1 MTYTARTRDGYR
13 RALASVTGLTTVG
26 ALTACGWLAGAAAR
40 DHSADQSSKDAARQ
54 QTQRQALAE
63 WQRQQAAWLAA
74 QPAPRPRVRAVWKK
88 RPEVTV
94 VDTRV
99 VRIASVGTGGSL
111 SNSGS
116 GQTYSGSSG
125 SGGGSGGGSGSGG
138 GGRPPASHPAPPP
151 PPRPASAPSS
161 GS

>member
-13 RALASVTGLTTVG
+13 RALAAVTGLTTVG

-40 DHSADQSSKDAARQ
+40 DHTADQSSKNAARQ
-54 QTQRQALAE
+54 QAQRQALAE
-63 WQRQQAAWLAA
+63 WQRQQASWRAA
-74 QPAPRPRVRAVWKK
+74 QAAPRTRVRAVWKK

-99 VRIASVGTGGSL
+99 VRIGSIGTGGSL

-116 GQTYSGSSG
+116 GQTYSGSSN
-125 SGGGSGGGSGSGG
+125 SGSGG
-138 GGRPPASHPAPPP
+138 GGGGRPPVSHPAPPP
-151 PPRPASAPSS
+151 PPRPAPTS

>member
-13 RALASVTGLTTVG
+13 RALAAVTGLTTVG

-63 WQRQQAAWLAA
+63 WQRQRAAWRAAQAA
-74 QPAPRPRVRAVWKK
+74 PRSRVRAVWKK

-99 VRIASVGTGGSL
+99 VRIGSIGTGGSL

-125 SGGGSGGGSGSGG
+125 SGGGSGGGGGG
-138 GGRPPASHPAPPP
+138 GGRPPASNPAPQP
-151 PPRPASAPSS
+151 PPRPAPAPSS